1 MKKFDFIYFQTWKEF
16 FDAYMCEENL
26 TLNDFKQLCS
36 SCDPLFD
43 ELNDCPTYKEL
54 FELYNSNNEIRMSY
68 DEDDGINE
76 NDFIIVIYDGEKRY
90 YCPVIPPECGYD
102 YFGGKAFFVK

>member
-1 MKKFDFIYFQTWKEF
+1 MKKFDFIYFKTWKEF
-16 FDAYMCEENL
+16 FNAYMCEENL

-43 ELNDCPTYKEL
+43 ESNDCPTYKEL

-76 NDFIIVIYDGEKRY
+76 NDFIIVIYDGGKRY
-90 YCPVIPPECGYD
+90 ECPVIPPECGYD